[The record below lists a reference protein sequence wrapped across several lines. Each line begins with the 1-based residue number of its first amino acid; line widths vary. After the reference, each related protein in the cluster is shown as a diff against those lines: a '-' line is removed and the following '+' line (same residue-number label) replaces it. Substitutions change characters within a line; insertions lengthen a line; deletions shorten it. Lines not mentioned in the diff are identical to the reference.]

1 MTRPRALRLALLT
14 LTAFALPGPL
24 AAQEPPEIAA
34 KKQEIAAAPLDRRA
48 ELSEQLLALI
58 AKRFGAESDE
68 YAQQLIEHSTNL
80 RREGRR
86 AEAQRAAERAIAI
99 LTRLHGAGSLA
110 AADAKHGYATSL
122 IANGFREEALPWY
135 RDYVAAMTEEA
146 WRCGRIEQQPGSH
159 VVMGCAR
166 DEKDLGD
173 DLLLYGQLLADLG
186 RADEGVAAFEAVIAR
201 FTPRWEGC
209 EGAEWGTKCDRAAA
223 DRRDFMSDF
232 ARYLN
237 QIGQRGRG
245 TAILRDNA
253 LPRLEALAACAADAC
268 RADYWLLADFA
279 MWKVAVG
286 DTDAAAG
293 RDLGYRW
300 FPVLAAEPIYAR
312 GAAEDIDYFDREY
325 RKLLD
330 GLLKVLAEDSVVAGE
345 KDRARSLLTALRKPD
360 LVAAFDTSE
369 DFEAQM
375 RTLRQRG
382 EALGP
387 SDYSAWVALRKEEA
401 ELVARRSGT
410 SSFEYGRI
418 LREIGTISDRL
429 DDDSQTESWYRQA
442 LAVMRRAEG
451 DDSFQAWITL
461 SYLSDWLVAKGRRA
475 DAIAALRELLSL
487 PANDKSAI
495 YADPTKAR
503 LLAGGMG
510 AINDPHGP
518 LNELK
523 ADLALLLLQTGGDP
537 AEALAAARHAR
548 LGKAAW
554 RSGIG
559 FSREDEIVY
568 AQEDNPYIYGRH
580 RIADYATLYADAM
593 WAANARD
600 DASAVEAFVALQQV
614 QMGSASAAVA
624 EAAAERAISR
634 GGARALLDER
644 RGIDERIDVIAA
656 EIPPADA
663 QMGDAYQRWYR
674 DNLARQN
681 RLEFRR
687 DEVDRAITA
696 AAPGYFEF
704 IRPRALT
711 LAEAQALLAPDEA
724 MLMIVPTEF
733 GTHSLLVTRDTLDW
747 HRSDLDETRLGAHV
761 RRLLW
766 DVGASIDVT
775 SEEDAKW
782 SAEGEGD
789 FPFDRTVAWML
800 YRELLAP
807 FEARLLGKRH
817 LFTTASGAISSLP
830 LGIFV
835 TAEPAGADGD
845 PAVLRATPWLADKAA
860 LLQLPSLQSLLLLR
874 AVAARNDARA
884 GTEMV
889 GFGDPLLDGRAA
901 PRGVGGRNRG
911 TRSTGLPVGAGL
923 RPTVGGGPP
932 LADPAALRRLA
943 RLPGTAAELKAMQ
956 ALLGAERARL
966 YLAGEATETN
976 LKRGKLSGL
985 SVLFVATHGLVAGEL
1000 GGVAEPGLVFTPPAT
1015 ASAADDGFLTASEV
1029 AALDLGA
1036 RWVILSA
1043 CNTAAGDGSAG
1054 APGLSGLARAFFFA
1068 GAESLLA
1075 SHWPVRDD
1083 VAAVLTVRLFEL
1095 MQANP
1100 DLSRAEA
1107 LQRAEREI
1115 RNDPRADPFL
1125 QSWAHPSAWAPFS
1138 LIGDGIR

>member
-1 MTRPRALRLALLT
+1 MTRPWTLALLA
-14 LTAFALPGPL
+14 LAAFALPGTL

-34 KKQEIAAAPLDRRA
+34 KKQEIAAAPLDHRA
-48 ELSEQLLALI
+48 LIGEQLLALI
-58 AKRFGAESDE
+58 ARHYGAESDE
-68 YAQQLIEHSTNL
+68 YAQQLIEHSTDL
-80 RREGRR
+80 RRADRR
-86 AEAQRAAERAIAI
+86 PDAQRAAERAIAI

-135 RDYVAAMTEEA
+135 RDYVAAMTDEA
-146 WRCGRIEQQPGSH
+146 ARCGRIERRPGGE
-159 VVMGCAR
+159 VVLGCAR

-186 RADEGVAAFEAVIAR
+186 RAAEGVAAFEAAIAR

-209 EGAEWGTKCDRAAA
+209 EGAEWGTSCDRAAA

-232 ARYLN
+232 ARYLGEV
-237 QIGQRGRG
+237 GQRERG
-245 TAILRDNA
+245 IAILRANA
-253 LPRLEALAACAADAC
+253 LPRLEALAACAADGC
-268 RADYWLLADFA
+268 RADYWLLGDFA
-279 MWKVAVG
+279 LWKVAVG
-286 DTDAAAG
+286 DADPAAG
-293 RDLGYRW
+293 RELGYRW

-312 GAAEDIDYFDREY
+312 GAAEGADYFDSEY
-325 RKLLD
+325 RELLD

-345 KDRARSLLTALRKPD
+345 KDRARALLTALGKPG
-360 LVAAFDTSE
+360 LLAAFDTSE
-369 DFEAQM
+369 DFETQM
-375 RTLRQRG
+375 HALRQRG
-382 EALGP
+382 EALAYD
-387 SDYSAWVALRKEEA
+387 DYAAWVALRKEEA
-401 ELVARRSGT
+401 ELTARHRGT
-410 SSFEYGRI
+410 STYEYGRI
-418 LREIGTISDRL
+418 LREIGITADRL
-429 DDDSQTESWYRQA
+429 DDDSEAESWYRQA

-451 DDSFQAWITL
+451 DDGYQVWVTL
-461 SYLSDWLVAKGRRA
+461 TYLSDWLVAKGRPA
-475 DAIAALRELLSL
+475 DAIAALREILSL

-495 YADPTKAR
+495 YADPVRAR
-503 LLAGGMG
+503 LLASGLS
-510 AINDPHGP
+510 DPHAP

-523 ADLALLLLQTGGDP
+523 ADLARLLLQTGGDP
-537 AEALAAARHAR
+537 AEALAAARHAQR
-548 LGKAAW
+548 GRAAW

-568 AQEDNPYIYGRH
+568 AQEDNPYIYGRY
-580 RIADYATLYADAM
+580 RLDGYATIYADAM

-600 DASAVEAFVALQQV
+600 PASAAEAFTALQQV

-624 EAAAERAISR
+624 KAAAERAISR
-634 GGARALLDER
+634 GGAKALLDER
-644 RGIDERIDVIAA
+644 RDIDRQIDAIAA

-674 DNLARQN
+674 DNLARRN

-687 DEVDRAITA
+687 DDIDRAIAA

-733 GTHSLLVTRDTLDW
+733 GTHSLLVTSDSLDW
-747 HRSDLDETRLGAHV
+747 HRSDLDERRLGAHV

-775 SEEDAKW
+775 PEEDAKW

-789 FPFDRTVAWML
+789 FPFDRTTAWTL

-817 LFTTASGAISSLP
+817 LFTAASGAISSLP
-830 LGIFV
+830 LGILV
-835 TAEPAGADGD
+835 TAEPTGADGD
-845 PAVLRATPWLADKAA
+845 PAALRATPWLADKAA

-884 GTEMV
+884 GAAMI
-889 GFGDPLLDGRAA
+889 GFGDPLLEGKAA

-911 TRSTGLPVGAGL
+911 TRSTGLPVAAGL
-923 RPTVGGGPP
+923 RPAAGGGPP
-932 LADPAALRRLA
+932 LADPAALRKLA
-943 RLPGTAAELKAMQ
+943 RLPGTESELKAMQ
-956 ALLGAERARL
+956 ALLGADRARL
-966 YLAGEATETN
+966 YLAANATETN
-976 LKRGKLSGL
+976 IKRGKLTGL
-985 SVLFVATHGLVAGEL
+985 SVLFLATHGLVAGEL
-1000 GGVAEPGLVFTPPAT
+1000 GGVAEPGLVFTPPAA
-1015 ASAADDGFLTASEV
+1015 ASSADDGFLAASEV

-1095 MQANP
+1095 MRADP
-1100 DLSRAEA
+1100 SLSRAEA
-1107 LQRAEREI
+1107 LQRAMREI
-1115 RNDPRADPFL
+1115 RDDPRSDPFL
-1125 QSWAHPSAWAPFS
+1125 TSWAHPSAWAPFS
-1138 LIGDGIR
+1138 LIGDGID